1 MNMIGA
7 FVKNT
12 YKTPAS
18 LYNNVLQQNHNENES
33 ARKSDLRMKIRMLS
47 QNIEDGSKSIYDEL
61 YSQTSKANKSEVKLT
76 KTLKYS
82 FKSISSL
89 IMRSKTSLA
98 AKQAVGQARREVQ
111 RLKREKQTG
120 KYDKDEIEAAIAH
133 AESMER
139 VARKKVRHLL
149 EEEMAKTGGRC
160 DGETLNE
167 KKEGSYDETEKINK
181 EEPIEEDYSEKEEK
195 AAELTQMSEELFDE
209 IADELK
215 DILEDMELNSFMPAE
230 NDMDP
235 EDIDAMKLK
244 HRLKE
249 MKEMGQADSE
259 YLKAVFEHLES
270 LEASGV
276 MISAGSTMVQ
286 EAGMSVDV
294 ML

>member
-61 YSQTSKANKSEVKLT
+61 YSQSSKANKSEVKLT

-149 EEEMAKTGGRC
+149 EEEMAKAGGRC

-167 KKEGSYDETEKINK
+167 KKESSYDETQKINK
-181 EEPIEEDYSEKEEK
+181 EEPVEEDYSEKEEK
-195 AAELTQMSEELFDE
+195 ASELTQMSEELFDE

-215 DILEDMELNSFMPAE
+215 DILEDMELNSFMSAE

-270 LEASGV
+270 LKASAVGIPASGN
-276 MISAGSTMVQ
+276 MLQ

>member
-61 YSQTSKANKSEVKLT
+61 YSQSSKANKSEVKLT

-149 EEEMAKTGGRC
+149 EEEMAKAGGRC

-167 KKEGSYDETEKINK
+167 KKEGSCDETEKINK

-195 AAELTQMSEELFDE
+195 ASELTQMSEELFDE

-215 DILEDMELNSFMPAE
+215 DILEDMELNSFMQAE

-270 LEASGV
+270 LKASGA

>member
-61 YSQTSKANKSEVKLT
+61 YSQSSKANKSEVKLT

-149 EEEMAKTGGRC
+149 EEEMAKAGGRC

-167 KKEGSYDETEKINK
+167 KKESSYDETQKINK
-181 EEPIEEDYSEKEEK
+181 EEPVEEDYSEKEEK
-195 AAELTQMSEELFDE
+195 ASELTQMSEELFDE

-215 DILEDMELNSFMPAE
+215 DILEDMELNSFMSAE

-270 LEASGV
+270 LKASAVGIPASGN
-276 MISAGSTMVQ
+276 MLQ
-286 EAGMSVDV
+286 ETGMSVDV